1 MFFQKVDHSLTELLR
16 ALTFAVQPKIAQG
29 FIGFLLVLLSCT
41 HVRAQAPS
49 GNGLMLPLSI
59 TILYFD
65 QSSPALRP
73 NVKTTLDSLARL
85 LVAQPALVAT
95 LTGYTD
101 NIGKHELNL
110 ALAEKRTKAVET
122 YLKQH
127 GVPASHIVAHWEGPD
142 KDTLGDDP
150 KAVKTIGRRV
160 AVQLSPR

>member
-1 MFFQKVDHSLTELLR
+1 MFFIKVVPSLTELLK
-16 ALTFAVQPKIAQG
+16 ALTFAIRPKIEQG
-29 FIGFLLVLLSCT
+29 FIGFLLVLLTCT
-41 HVRAQAPS
+41 YARAQAPS
-49 GNGLMLPLSI
+49 ETGAMLPLSI

-65 QSSPALRP
+65 QSSPILRP
-73 NVKTTLDSLARL
+73 NVKITLDSLARL
-85 LVAQPALVAT
+85 LVDQPALVAT

-101 NIGKHELNL
+101 NIGKRELNL

-127 GVPASHIVAHWEGPD
+127 GVSANQIIAHWEGPD
-142 KDTLGDDP
+142 KEMTMNDP